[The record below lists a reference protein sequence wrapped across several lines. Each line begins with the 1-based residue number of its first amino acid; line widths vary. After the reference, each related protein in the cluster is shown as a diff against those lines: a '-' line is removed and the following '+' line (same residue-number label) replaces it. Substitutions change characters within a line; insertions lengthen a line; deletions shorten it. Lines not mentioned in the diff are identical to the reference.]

1 MSIRSMVE
9 SNRWGPPRYAILLV
23 VLALHVA
30 FIAALLIVS
39 HPGSQPAPAERSV
52 ELILLPPAH
61 PRKVRAELVPARRL
75 SADSGLRKVEPV
87 LHSPTLAMS
96 LPPAPSSDGAG
107 SGVAGSGVAG
117 SGVDW
122 AAEARRALQAF
133 EIRSHEPPRNDSIS
147 SAPKDD
153 NWWPRAPHRAGDEF
167 KTPNGDW
174 IVWINANCYRLAGS
188 RASAHAYDTIL
199 PHAICI
205 GESGAA
211 AN

>member
-1 MSIRSMVE
+1 MVE

-23 VLALHVA
+23 VFALHA
-30 FIAALLIVS
+30 ALFAALLMS
-39 HPGSQPAPAERSV
+39 SRTAGQSAPAEQSV
-52 ELILLPPAH
+52 ELLSLPPEIP
-61 PRKVRAELVPARRL
+61 PRVRAQRLPARRL
-75 SADSGLRKVEPV
+75 TAMSSIAMKQPV
-87 LHSPTLAMS
+87 LDSHTLA
-96 LPPAPSSDGAG
+96 LAPPPTSGSGVAG
-107 SGVAGSGVAG
+107 PGVAGSGVAG

-133 EIRSHEPPRNDSIS
+133 EIRTHEPPRNDSIS
-147 SAPKDD
+147 SAPKED
-153 NWWPRAPHRAGDEF
+153 NWWPRSPHRAGDEF

-174 IVWINANCYRLAGS
+174 IVWINANCYRVAGS
-188 RASAHAYDTIL
+188 RPTADASDTAL